1 MIANNINSFG
11 LPSKRV
17 ACEICYVCDVL
28 FMSQSMKETL
38 LRYIEQN
45 VRLNLLPRDAA

>member
-1 MIANNINSFG
+1 MIACNIPFWG

-17 ACEICYVCDVL
+17 DCEICYVCDVP
-28 FMSQSMKETL
+28 FMSQSMKDL
-38 LRYIEQN
+38 FRYIEQN